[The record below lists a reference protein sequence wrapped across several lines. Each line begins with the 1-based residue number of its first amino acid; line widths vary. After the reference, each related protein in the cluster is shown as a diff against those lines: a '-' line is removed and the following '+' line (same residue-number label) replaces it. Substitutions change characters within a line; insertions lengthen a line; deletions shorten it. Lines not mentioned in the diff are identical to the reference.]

1 MPIRGRAAII
11 LKIREFGWENGLAI
25 RAGDDTS
32 TAGEGRCEVHLVTQQ
47 PDGFQRRHCL
57 LAIRA
62 LDRRFQP
69 VNRVESVRVPH
80 PESFRLIQTVALL
93 EVTPLS
99 ESAATLTRM
108 PIAVAMAE
116 EMNGGR

>member
-1 MPIRGRAAII
+1 MPIRGRAVIT

-25 RAGDDTS
+25 RAGDDAT

-47 PDGFQRRHCL
+47 PDGFQRRHSL
-57 LAIRA
+57 PAMGA

-69 VNRVESVRVPH
+69 VHRVESFRLSH

-99 ESAATLTRM
+99 ESAATLTR
-108 PIAVAMAE
+108 E
-116 EMNGGR
+116 

>member
-1 MPIRGRAAII
+1 MII

-32 TAGEGRCEVHLVTQQ
+32 TAGEGRCEVYLVTQQ
-47 PDGFQRRHCL
+47 PDGFQRRHGL
-57 LAIRA
+57 PAMGA

-69 VNRVESVRVPH
+69 VNRIESFRLPH
-80 PESFRLIQTVALL
+80 LESFRLIQTVALL

-99 ESAATLTRM
+99 ESAATLARV
-108 PIAVAMAE
+108 PITVSMAE